1 MLQPARVSHDQREH
15 LQVPAGVAPLRP
27 RVPLQVRGRVL
38 QTEQEGV
45 HAGGGLGQT
54 GRERGPAER
63 HSGGNVDVSPS
74 RCTRIVQMRHVLKR

>member
-1 MLQPARVSHDQREH
+1 
-15 LQVPAGVAPLRP
+15 
-27 RVPLQVRGRVL
+27 
-38 QTEQEGV
+38 V